1 MKGNDNKTMKILIN
15 LNASDI
21 ISKIKYPFIKIASL
35 FERVTV
41 SNRIQ
46 IRENP
51 KYLSAQDISR
61 LPTDNSLS
69 DVTNEVNEDG
79 YEDIDEYNG
88 KVPLQPDASLEHL
101 YTRINKTGNGK
112 IHRYLPSD
120 ENVGS
125 DQNRKVIQPKS
136 GLPHPFLREMTPPPV
151 PPKNSLLIQELRGK
165 NVPSTS
171 LVAKD
176 FRPLSILKEFELFI

>member
-1 MKGNDNKTMKILIN
+1 MKGNDNKTMKILNN
-15 LNASDI
+15 LTTSTI
-21 ISKIKYPFIKIASL
+21 LSKIKYPFIKIASL

-51 KYLSAQDISR
+51 KYLSAQDTTRSTTESSI
-61 LPTDNSLS
+61 S
-69 DVTNEVNEDG
+69 DVTNEVNENG

-88 KVPLQPDASLEHL
+88 KVPLQLDASMKHL

-120 ENVGS
+120 ENVPT
-125 DQNRKVIQPKS
+125 DQNTKVIQSKK
-136 GLPHPFLREMTPPPV
+136 GLPHPFLREMAPPRI
-151 PPKNSLLIQELRGK
+151 PPKNSLLIQELRQK
-165 NVPSTS
+165 NVLSTS
-171 LVAKD
+171 LLAKD